1 MSKKTRQRLDADL
14 KAKVALRL
22 CNKATV
28 AQLAAKYQLHPN
40 QIYAWNKRV
49 VDGAASDFL
58 ARRQKP
64 DGGRL
69 DPAGRCA
76 GCTSFW
82 TLDSNEKPQLMLDGS
97 AGPSAG
103 ARAVGRIA
111 LNGDLLAAQSAIS
124 ASC

>member
-1 MSKKTRQRLDADL
+1 MSGQDEQEDASAARRGL

-22 CNKATV
+22 CNKATF

-64 DGGRL
+64 LTAADWTRL
-69 DPAGRCA
+69 DDA
-76 GCTSFW
+76 
-82 TLDSNEKPQLMLDGS
+82 
-97 AGPSAG
+97 
-103 ARAVGRIA
+103 
-111 LNGDLLAAQSAIS
+111 LAAPRFGHSTAMKNRS
-124 ASC
+124 SCWTARLGHPRAPGR